1 MEILRSIPVVISVCA
16 CSATGARGID
26 QSARVNHDAFLVKE
40 FQGRVADYV
49 KVHKDAAAQL
59 PPLKPTHSP
68 AQIDAYQRELAQRI
82 RAARPDARQG
92 YIFSRPVAAEFHRLI
107 SISMRGAEGARI
119 RASLQRGAPVSI
131 TVVVNSSY
139 PSTAPLET
147 TPPSLLLNLPKLP
160 PEVEYR
166 VAGHDL
172 VLRDA
177 TANLIVDFVPGAIP

>member
-1 MEILRSIPVVISVCA
+1 MEMLRSILVLLSLGA
-16 CSATGARGID
+16 CGATGVRGFE
-26 QSARVNHDAFLVKE
+26 QNGGVNRDALLVKE

-68 AQIDAYQRELAQRI
+68 AQIDAYQRELARRI

-92 YIFSRPVAAEFHRLI
+92 YIFSPPVAAELHRLI
-107 SISMRGAEGARI
+107 TISMRGAEGARI

-131 TVVVNSSY
+131 PVVVNSSY

-166 VAGHDL
+166 VVAHDL